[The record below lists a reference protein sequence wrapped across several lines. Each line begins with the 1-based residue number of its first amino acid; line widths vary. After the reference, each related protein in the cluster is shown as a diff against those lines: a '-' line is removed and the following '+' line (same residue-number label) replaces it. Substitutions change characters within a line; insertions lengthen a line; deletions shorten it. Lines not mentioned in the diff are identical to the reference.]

1 MEFKIGLVGLPN
13 VGKSTIFN
21 ALIQKAKAEVANYP
35 FCTIEPNIGL
45 VSIPDERLNLIALKE
60 KSAKITPAFIEFV
73 DIAGLVKGASE
84 GAGLGNQFLSHI
96 RYVSAIA
103 QVLRCFNN
111 ENIIHVEGEVNPLRD
126 AEIIEI
132 ELILADLQ
140 SIERRR
146 EKVLKQV
153 KNDKKAEKE
162 LEILEKAKNILE
174 DLKLLR
180 NFRSNFQ
187 EDEWQYLEKTL
198 FLLTLKPMMYI
209 ANIGEE
215 DLFAIEENPFFLA
228 LKEKAEKE
236 GIPLIPLCGK
246 IEAELAS
253 LLEEER
259 EEFLLAYNLR
269 EPSLHKMIREGFKL
283 LGLINFFTAGP
294 KETRAWTI
302 KKGTNAKAAA
312 GEIHSHMEKGFI
324 CAEVI
329 SYEDYHKVENF
340 QKAKEMGLVRLEGK
354 DYIIKDGDLV
364 YFRFNVTSN

>member
-45 VSIPDERLNLIALKE
+45 VSIPDERLTLIAQKE

-96 RYVSAIA
+96 RNVSAIA
-103 QVLRCFNN
+103 QVLRCFDE
-111 ENIIHVEGEVNPLRD
+111 ENIVHVEGEVNPVRD

-140 SIERRR
+140 TVERRR
-146 EKVLKQV
+146 EKTLKQA
-153 KNDKKAEKE
+153 KNDKKALKE
-162 LEILEKAKNILE
+162 LEILEKVINILE
-174 DLKLLR
+174 DLKPLR
-180 NFRSNFQ
+180 NSRSSFT
-187 EDEWQYLEKTL
+187 EEEWLFLEKTL

-209 ANIGEE
+209 ANVGEG
-215 DLFAIEENPFFLA
+215 DLFALEGNPFFLA
-228 LKEKAEKE
+228 LKEKAERE
-236 GIPLIPLCGK
+236 RITLIPLCGK

-253 LLEEER
+253 LPEEER
-259 EEFLLAYNLR
+259 EEFLKAFNLK

-294 KETRAWTI
+294 KESRAWTI
-302 KKGTNAKAAA
+302 KEGTSAKAAA
-312 GEIHSHMEKGFI
+312 GEIHSDMERGFI

-329 SYEDYHKVENF
+329 SYEDYLKVENF
-340 QKAKEMGLVRLEGK
+340 QKAKENGFLRLEGK
-354 DYIIKDGDLV
+354 DYLIKDGDLV
-364 YFRFNVTSN
+364 FFRFNVT